1 MPILMNIANVIVHC
15 LEMCMT
21 CFFFYHVLTPKYS
34 FKKIYSIS
42 CLIASIAV
50 LIAYTDYPNILF
62 RQIIIFLSFLILCKN
77 LYKDSF
83 GCILFFIC
91 ISYTL
96 MTVCD
101 LIITFSLQPKVIQK
115 ENFYYLEICYGL
127 LYIHLLFISFLSYGR
142 KKKMYF
148 YLKKSISLS
157 YSLLVSFLLCMLFS
171 TIASCNFYQELIKQ
185 ELFFVFLE
193 VLSAFMPTLLFFK

>member
-101 LIITFSLQPKVIQK
+101 LIITFGVDAISAVDNYAM
-115 ENFYYLEICYGL
+115 ENKNYYFFPLFHVSWSQRLSRRKIFIIWKYAMDCFIYICY
-127 LYIHLLFISFLSYGR
+127 LYLSYHMEER
-142 KKKMYF
+142 KKCIF
-148 YLKKSISLS
+148 
-157 YSLLVSFLLCMLFS
+157 
-171 TIASCNFYQELIKQ
+171 T
-185 ELFFVFLE
+185 
-193 VLSAFMPTLLFFK
+193 